1 MNEETTLIAETAERL
16 FADLST
22 PETVNAAEQGTWP
35 AALWDAFAETGLGS
49 ILVPESLGG
58 AGGDVAHAAAILRAA
73 ARHAVPAPVA
83 ETMLAG
89 WVAGMTGIV
98 VPDGPASFAVGRGGH
113 DGPRLHDGRLTGCL
127 HRTPWGRAVET
138 LVVVIDGAVAL
149 VPTGDAGLVE
159 GRNLA
164 GEPRDDLTFDDVPVA
179 AAAAAEGLD
188 AVRAYRLGALFR
200 AVQIAG
206 GLERI
211 LEMAVQYAGERKQ
224 FGRPLAKFQAIQ
236 HQLAILAGQTT
247 AANAATDAA
256 VAAVGSK
263 AEDFAVAAAK
273 ARASE
278 AAGEGAAIA
287 HQVHGAM
294 GFTHEHSLHQVTRRL
309 WSWREE
315 FGNEAVWTGHLG
327 RAIAAGGADALW
339 PTIVGA

>member
-1 MNEETTLIAETAERL
+1 MNEETALIAETAERL
-16 FADLST
+16 FADLAT
-22 PETVNAAEQGTWP
+22 PAVVNAAEEGTWP
-35 AALWDAFAETGLGS
+35 AALWSAFADTGLGS
-49 ILVPESLGG
+49 ILVPESLDG
-58 AGGDVAHAAAILRAA
+58 AGGTSAQAAAILRAA

-89 WVAGMTGIV
+89 WIAGMAGIAI
-98 VPDGPASFAVGRGGH
+98 PAGPVSFAVGRGGH
-113 DGPRLHDGRLTGCL
+113 DGPRLHDGRLSGCL
-127 HRTPWGRAVET
+127 HRTPWGRTVET
-138 LVVVIDGAVAL
+138 LVVVIDNAVAL
-149 VPTGDAGLVE
+149 VPAGDAGLVE

-164 GEPRDDLTFDDVPVA
+164 GEPRDDLTFDDVPVTA
-179 AAAAAEGLD
+179 FAIPERLD

-211 LEMAVQYAGERKQ
+211 LEMAVQYASDRKQ
-224 FGRPLAKFQAIQ
+224 FGRPIARFQAIQ
-236 HQLAILAGQTT
+236 HQLAILAGQTSV
-247 AANAATDAA
+247 ANAATDAA
-256 VAAVGSK
+256 VGAVGTG
-263 AEDFAVAAAK
+263 AEGFAVAAAK

-294 GFTHEHSLHQVTRRL
+294 GFTHEHTLHQVTRRL

-315 FGNEAVWTGHLG
+315 FGNEAVWTRRLG
-327 RAIAAGGADALW
+327 TEVAAGGADALW